1 VGCIGK
7 QSKAL
12 DLSAKAYILPVLNPS
27 KGLRPV
33 FAAGPELSSFSRR
46 ASSII
51 AVATC
56 VGLYIDGRMT

>member
-12 DLSAKAYILPVLNPS
+12 DLSAKAYIRPVLKPS
-27 KGLRPV
+27 KGLRPA

-46 ASSII
+46 ASSMI

-56 VGLYIDGRMT
+56 MGLYIEGRIT